1 MFQIL
6 SSSIPRRALSGHVK
20 SVARLPRDGPSRSN
34 FGQSSSASNH
44 LPFHQHHHIAPLQ
57 VMSLLDYLA
66 AASILY
72 TSLSFVGGLLRR
84 YLQARD
90 RPVLFVLIF
99 ATEDNEIQEEFDAAV
114 AQAVPEID
122 FGEQRLL

>member
-1 MFQIL
+1 
-6 SSSIPRRALSGHVK
+6 
-20 SVARLPRDGPSRSN
+20 
-34 FGQSSSASNH
+34 
-44 LPFHQHHHIAPLQ
+44 
-57 VMSLLDYLA
+57 MSLWDYLV

-84 YLQARD
+84 YLQTLD
-90 RPVLFVLIF
+90 RPVLFVLMF
-99 ATEDNEIQEEFDAAV
+99 ATEDNEIQEELDAAV